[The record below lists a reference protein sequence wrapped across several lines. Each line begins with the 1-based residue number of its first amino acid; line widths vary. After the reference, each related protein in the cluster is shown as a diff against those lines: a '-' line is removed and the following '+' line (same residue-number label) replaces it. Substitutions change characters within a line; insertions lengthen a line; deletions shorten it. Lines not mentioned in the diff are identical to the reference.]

1 MLSQQLKTLF
11 KELGYEVYLNREGE
25 TCLRC
30 AGESYGQYKRVVKD
44 VNDILCRFDGSTI
57 GGRYN
62 YDLGWGSPVM
72 SEFLIID
79 LLKERECSFL
89 ISSLKDQKSK
99 KAVAEKATIKIDH
112 YEQGENFNDLTI
124 TLNKDGSIYIATA
137 DDNCYNYSLNS
148 TPEEHKELAEYLKN
162 TDPRIMPFVKYCA
175 YAMGSQNL
183 TLLINAI
190 QEYQKGKKL
199 VLIPMLPVL
208 VDEDDS
214 AQALKTA

>member
-1 MLSQQLKTLF
+1 MLSQQLRTLF
-11 KELGYEVYLNREGE
+11 NELGYEVYLNRTGE
-25 TCLRC
+25 TCLRY
-30 AGESYGQYKRVVKD
+30 AGESYEQHQRVVKD
-44 VNDILCRFDGSTI
+44 VYDILCRFDGSTI

-79 LLKERECSFL
+79 LLKGCEWSFS

-99 KAVAEKATIKIDH
+99 KAVAEKATIKIEH
-112 YEQGENFNDLTI
+112 YEQGENFNDVTI
-124 TLNKDGSIYIATA
+124 TLNKDGSIKIDTA
-137 DDNCYNYSLNS
+137 YNNCCNYSLDDA
-148 TPEEHKELAEYLKN
+148 TEEHKALAEYLKN

-175 YAMGSQNL
+175 HVMGSQNL

-199 VLIPMLPVL
+199 VLIPMLPVSG
-208 VDEDDS
+208 DRDAS
-214 AQALKTA
+214 SQPSNAA